1 MKIVFFTENTHC
13 GGLDSFLVSLV
24 NYWPHAEDELIFI
37 CNASHP
43 GIEEIRKSLIRP
55 CTVIAHHIPTYLDLV
70 RKAGKNRILGF
81 VRKLFSPLLRYG
93 FFLYYI
99 IRLRTELIKGN
110 PDRLMVING
119 GHPGGD
125 TCRAAIIS
133 WGIFAKRHP
142 HAIYN
147 FHNLASIPRWLEKW
161 PDKVIDFFVEKY
173 STAIV
178 GVSRVC
184 AESLQNRMS
193 ERAMKKVFWIYNGIS
208 APAIAATPHAVSL
221 RAELGFPSDSLLCLM
236 LATYEPRKGH
246 DFLLRAFQKVV
257 AEIPSARLL
266 ICGYGYPDEIERVK
280 NLVAQYGLSGQVSLH
295 GFRRDI
301 DFLLEQSDL
310 LLVASQ
316 AFESFGLTSVEAMA
330 RRVPVVATKV
340 GGIPEV
346 VVDGEGGYCV
356 EPDDVIGYAKIMVNF
371 LCNPEVRKLQ
381 GEMGYRRYKAHF
393 AAERMAEQYAK
404 AVHSDDMSAAKTV

>member
-1 MKIVFFTENTHC
+1 MKIVFLTENTYC

-24 NYWPHAEDELIFI
+24 NYWPYPEDELKFI

-43 GIEEIRKSLIRP
+43 GIEVIRKSLTRP
-55 CTVIAHHIPTYLDLV
+55 CTVIAHKIPTSLDLV
-70 RKAGKNRILGF
+70 RAAERNRFLGF
-81 VRKLFSPLLRYG
+81 VRKPFSPLLRYAY
-93 FFLYYI
+93 FLYYI
-99 IRLRTELIKGN
+99 IRLRSELLEGR

-125 TCRAAIIS
+125 TCRAAVIS
-133 WGIFAKRHP
+133 WGLFAGYRP

-147 FHNLASIPRWLEKW
+147 FHNLASTPRWFEKW
-161 PDKVIDFFVEKY
+161 PDKFIDFFVAKY
-173 STAIV
+173 SKAII

-184 AESLQNRMS
+184 AASLRKRMS
-193 ERAMKKVFWIYNGIS
+193 ERAMKNVSCIYNGIS
-208 APAIAATPHAVSL
+208 APKVSATPHAISL
-221 RAELGFPSDSLLCLM
+221 KEEFGFPPDSLVCLM

-246 DFLLRAFQKVV
+246 DFLFRAFRQVI

-280 NLVAQYGLSGQVSLH
+280 TLVDQYGLSGQVSLQ

-301 DFLLEQSDL
+301 DFLLSQSDL

-316 AFESFGLTSVEAMA
+316 AFESFGLTSAEAMA
-330 RRVPVVATKV
+330 RRVPVVATRV

-346 VVDGEGGYCV
+346 VADGEGGYCV
-356 EPDDVIGYAKIMVNF
+356 ESDDVEGYARIMVNF
-371 LCNPEVRKLQ
+371 LSNPELRKSQ
-381 GEMGYRRYKAHF
+381 GEMGYRRYKTHF
-393 AAERMAEQYAK
+393 AAELMAEQYAK
-404 AVHSDDMSAAKTV
+404 VIRADDINAVKTV

>member
-24 NYWPHAEDELIFI
+24 NHWPHPADELTFI

-43 GIEEIRKSLIRP
+43 GIEGIRKSLTRP
-55 CTVIAHHIPTYLDLV
+55 CTVIAHDIPTYLDLV
-70 RKAGKNRILGF
+70 RKAGSYRILGII
-81 VRKLFSPLLRYG
+81 RKLFSPLLRYG

-99 IRLRTELIKGN
+99 VRLRKELLEGK

-133 WGIFAKRHP
+133 WGIFARRRP
-142 HAIYN
+142 RAIYN
-147 FHNLASIPRWLEKW
+147 FHNLAATPRWLEKW
-161 PDKVIDFFVEKY
+161 PDKIIDYFVAKY
-173 STAIV
+173 SAALI

-184 AESLQNRMS
+184 AESLRKRMS
-193 ERAMKKVFWIYNGIS
+193 ERVMKKVSWIYNGIS
-208 APAIAATPHAVSL
+208 APGNPAVLHAVPL
-221 RAELGFPSDSLLCLM
+221 REELGFPADSLLCLM

-246 DFLLRAFQKVV
+246 DFLLRAFRKVV
-257 AEIPSARLL
+257 DEIPSARLL
-266 ICGYGYPDEIERVK
+266 VCGYGYPDEIARVK
-280 NLVAQYGLSGQVSLH
+280 NLVAGYGLSGQVSLQ

-346 VVDGEGGYCV
+346 VADGEGGYCV
-356 EPDDVIGYAKIMVNF
+356 EPDDITGYARIMINF
-371 LCNPEVRKLQ
+371 LGNSELRKSQ
-381 GEMGYRRYKAHF
+381 GEMGYRRYRALF
-393 AAERMAEQYAK
+393 AAERMAEQYANVIRAGDIN
-404 AVHSDDMSAAKTV
+404 AVKTV

>member
-1 MKIVFFTENTHC
+1 MKIVFLTENTHR

-24 NYWPHAEDELIFI
+24 NYWPHPEDELIFI

-43 GIEEIRKSLIRP
+43 GIEGIRKSLTRP
-55 CTVIAHHIPTYLDLV
+55 CTVIGHKIPTYLDLV
-70 RKAGKNRILGF
+70 RSAGRNRILGF
-81 VRKLFSPLLRYG
+81 IRKLFSPLLRYG

-99 IRLRTELIKGN
+99 IRLRKELLENN

-133 WGIFAKRHP
+133 WGLFAKHRP
-142 HAIYN
+142 CAIYN
-147 FHNLASIPRWLEKW
+147 FHNLASTPRWLEKW
-161 PDKVIDFFVEKY
+161 PDKLIDFFVAKY
-173 STAIV
+173 STAII

-184 AESLQNRMS
+184 AESLRKRMS
-193 ERAMKKVFWIYNGIS
+193 EQVMNKVSWIYNGIS
-208 APAIAATPHAVSL
+208 APIIPAVPHTASL
-221 RAELGFPSDSLLCLM
+221 REELGFPPDSLVCLM

-246 DFLLRAFQKVV
+246 DFLLRAFQKVI

-280 NLVAQYGLSGQVSLH
+280 NLVAQYGLSGQVSLQ

-330 RRVPVVATKV
+330 KRVPVVATKV

-346 VVDGEGGYCV
+346 VADGEGGYCV
-356 EPDDVIGYAKIMVNF
+356 EPDDVNGYARIMINF
-371 LCNPEVRKLQ
+371 LGNPELRKSQ
-381 GEMGYRRYKAHF
+381 GEMGYRRYKTHF

-404 AVHSDDMSAAKTV
+404 AIHAGDINAAKTV